1 MTAMPWWDI
10 LKRKTD
16 DAATQ
21 PHQPRPQVPMATHE
35 ALAGHQQLQRRS
47 VDPDDPDIRERQR
60 KRLIQKVQNLQYDV
74 QQAEDALVEPNRW
87 TTRVEQLTQAIDQAR
102 SDSEAI
108 LHAPPGFIGVALPE
122 WPISIDNA
130 RAVPPADISMRVGDV
145 PFRYRE
151 EIDWSER
158 GHQKAP
164 VQLQRI
170 EGDLEVLL
178 PNTTP
183 TEQRDVLRDHLAH
196 SLSILVEQIR
206 EDALDGKPLPQTVLA
221 DLARPCTDCG
231 GWLDYKGRCPACQER
246 QWKSD
251 ALRADAER
259 LIRERNETLDDL
271 QRLRDRLPLLRRQ
284 LADAR
289 TALAAIGESLPE
301 SPAR

>member
-1 MTAMPWWDI
+1 MAMPWWDI

-16 DAATQ
+16 EVTAETQ
-21 PHQPRPQVPMATHE
+21 PPRPHVPMATAE
-35 ALAGHQQLQRRS
+35 ALAAQPQLRRRS
-47 VDPDDPDIRERQR
+47 DDPNDPDIRERQR

-74 QQAEDALVEPNRW
+74 QQAEGALVEPNRW

-102 SDSEAI
+102 RDSEAS
-108 LHAPPGFIGVALPE
+108 LQAPPGPVGVALPE
-122 WPISIDNA
+122 WPISIDNV
-130 RAVPPADISMRVGDV
+130 RAVPPSDISVRIGEV

-164 VQLQRI
+164 VQLQRV
-170 EGDLEVLL
+170 EGDLDLL
-178 PNTTP
+178 IPDATP
-183 TEQRDVLRDHLAH
+183 VEQRDLLQDHLAH

-206 EDALDGKPLPQTVLA
+206 EDALDGKPLPQAVLT
-221 DLARPCTDCG
+221 DLARPCVACG

-251 ALRADAER
+251 ALRADADR

-271 QRLRDRLPLLRRQ
+271 QRLRERLPLLRRQ
-284 LADAR
+284 LADAH
-289 TALAAIGESLPE
+289 TALAAIGESFPDA
-301 SPAR
+301 STH